1 MADDA
6 EEKLD
11 KHDMGAEDYDGVP
24 APVREER
31 YSGESLGDKH
41 YHKGAEASSGED
53 NERVVGAIVI
63 LLEVHPPPEY
73 PCGNASDNDKD
84 GQETVA
90 FVGCENR
97 SVFAQ
102 DVTEAEE
109 RDGR

>member
-11 KHDMGAEDYDGVP
+11 KHDMCAEDYDGVP
-24 APVREER
+24 APIREER

-63 LLEVHPPPEY
+63 LLEVHPPL
-73 PCGNASDNDKD
+73 NIH
-84 GQETVA
+84 VA
-90 FVGCENR
+90 MPATMIRMGRKR
-97 SVFAQ
+97 SLLLAVRIG
-102 DVTEAEE
+102 VYL
-109 RDGR
+109 RKM